1 MVKFKTYYLIFILLR
16 LFDKISLKF
25 IINHQIGK
33 KRSSNNEGYRV
44 VKEIIKIIRVNK
56 DKRVKWKCEVKNKLI
71 IFTYYLKLFFT
82 LSYTIKLFYHT
93 CFYLMI

>member
-1 MVKFKTYYLIFILLR
+1 MKKKNIYIYIIKLFKYYGYLLKLKTYYLIFILLR

-56 DKRVKWKCEVKNKLI
+56 DKRVK
-71 IFTYYLKLFFT
+71 
-82 LSYTIKLFYHT
+82 
-93 CFYLMI
+93 